1 MNIYIKSIT
10 IYLKYMY
17 VHIFLTSFTILVGVQ
32 IKLSVGSISQLVHNF
47 LILLKF
53 QISTNLVKQLFA
65 FRCFAK

>member
-65 FRCFAK
+65 FCCFA